1 MAEVIVV
8 AGRGNVGRSLVRA
21 FHASGHESRLVPAR
35 KPLPRLEEG
44 IVFLAVPDR
53 AVAEV
58 AKRLAR
64 SANADA
70 VSYVHTSGALGLDVL
85 SPLGDRHA
93 VGSFHPLQTFPAPQ
107 PPDVFLGIT
116 VAVDASTTG
125 LERRLA
131 QLARD
136 IGARPRHVG
145 DAERVLYH
153 AAAVIASNYLVAV
166 VGEAVAVLQEAG
178 WSPEEAHRALMPLV
192 EGTVASLGRSGVA
205 GALTGPI
212 RRGDAETVTRHL
224 EALSGK
230 GTIEDLYR
238 MLGLVA
244 LEIAKYAGLEP
255 AAVGRTRRALTRHVA
270 ATQRRGRR

>member
-21 FHASGHESRLVPAR
+21 FHAAGHDARLVSAR
-35 KPLPRLEEG
+35 EALPRIDEG
-44 IVFLAVPDR
+44 IVFIAVPDS
-53 AVAEV
+53 AVLEV

-64 SANADA
+64 SKADPA
-70 VSYVHTSGALGLDVL
+70 VSFVHTSGALGLDAL
-85 SPLGDRHA
+85 EPLAGEHA
-93 VGSFHPLQTFPAPQ
+93 VGSFHPLQTFPSPQAPE
-107 PPDVFLGIT
+107 VFQGIT
-116 VAVDASTTG
+116 VAIDASTTK

-136 IGARPRHVG
+136 LGGRPRHVG

-153 AAAVIASNYLVAV
+153 AAAVMASNYVIAV
-166 VGEAVAVLQEAG
+166 VSEAVAVLKGAG
-178 WSPEEAHRALMPLV
+178 WSTEEAELALMPLV
-192 EGTVASLGRSGVA
+192 EGTVANLGRSGVT

-212 RRGDAETVTRHL
+212 RRGDAVTVAKHVQ
-224 EALSGK
+224 ALGK
-230 GTIEDLYR
+230 GPAEELYR
-238 MLGLVA
+238 MLGLVT
-244 LEIAKYAGLEP
+244 LEIAKQAGLEP